1 MRLRA
6 FADRNSKELLRDP
19 LNLCLSLGLPVF
31 MLVLLTF
38 LGKNIPGGGMFRID
52 VLTPGIVLFSFCFTT
67 LFVGF
72 LIAQDR
78 TGSFFIRLSA
88 SPLTASE
95 FYLGYTLPVL
105 PITLGQTVICILA
118 GLCLGLEP
126 SLRLLLLPVV
136 MLPAAVFFIAAGL
149 IFGCYLPQKAVGGIG
164 SLFVNVG
171 TIFAGVWFPLD
182 ALEGS
187 VFYNICHLFPFVHI
201 AKAGACAL
209 SGDFGALA
217 CHLLWVCGYAAVFAL
232 ISVLVFSR
240 RMRID
245 KI

>member
-6 FADRNSKELLRDP
+6 FASRTGKELLRDP

-31 MLVLLTF
+31 MLILLSI

-52 VLTPGIVLFSFCFTT
+52 ILTPGIVLFSFTFTT

-78 TGSFFIRLSA
+78 TGSFFIRLSS
-88 SPLTASE
+88 SPLTAPE

-105 PITLGQTVICILA
+105 PITVGQTAVCILA
-118 GLCLGLEP
+118 GFCFGLEP
-126 SLRLLLLPVV
+126 SARLLLLPLV

-164 SLFVNVG
+164 SLFVNIA

-187 VFYNICHLFPFVHI
+187 VFYKICHLFPFVHI
-201 AKAGACAL
+201 AKAGACAV
-209 SGDFGALA
+209 SGNFSALFP
-217 CHLLWVCGYAAVFAL
+217 HLLWVCGYAAVFAL